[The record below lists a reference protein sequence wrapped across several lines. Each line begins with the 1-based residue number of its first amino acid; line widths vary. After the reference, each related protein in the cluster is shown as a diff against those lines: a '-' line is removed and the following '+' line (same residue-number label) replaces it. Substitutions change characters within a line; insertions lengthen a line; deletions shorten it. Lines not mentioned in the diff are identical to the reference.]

1 VAWLTLSLA
10 GLGLTLVATVRAI
23 DRTTAVSDL
32 SVRQLVRGIRELP
45 VHGTGGGSGRIFL
58 SENTENSSRTKHG
71 RLCPGDLLL
80 VVSEDFAGGDHRFS
94 FRARLSGAASAGAVA
109 GSGGSGAAGWAVL
122 SGRGV
127 GAVCAA
133 GETAEFGVGAV
144 CSGGEC
150 VSGVE
155 LPARRLFQLPRL
167 SSERPV
173 AALSECELAGEAF
186 GAGIYREA
194 SAVESAA
201 IVKARLAD
209 FLSDGWLAAVEAVL
223 GPILDVDSSGGLTV
237 VVAHLDPTRESG
249 EYPLWGCVRESDF
262 GVSEAGPAGDILY
275 LDVGVAEISE
285 SDFRSLLVHELSHA
299 ACFSRLL
306 ERRLAGSGDL
316 LLPRW
321 FHESLAHLVEC
332 ALAGERGLLQRRREA
347 CWRDPGSAPVV
358 VNLQQMTWSASRR
371 GPRAAGYRFLLSGGG
386 VERISGGELA
396 SLLREAGDFD
406 DLLGQFL
413 GGDREGALR
422 DWASGEAVAMAA
434 AGQQWIPELSASGV
448 TERRVLGTAFV
459 VWRAGSE
466 GLDVSVE
473 SSDDSDWTLT
483 VIRR

>member
-299 ACFSRLL
+299 AWFSRLL
-306 ERRLAGSGDL
+306 VFFAVAG
-316 LLPRW
+316 
-321 FHESLAHLVEC
+321 
-332 ALAGERGLLQRRREA
+332 
-347 CWRDPGSAPVV
+347 
-358 VNLQQMTWSASRR
+358 
-371 GPRAAGYRFLLSGGG
+371 AASGGF
-386 VERISGGELA
+386 R
-396 SLLREAGDFD
+396 
-406 DLLGQFL
+406 
-413 GGDREGALR
+413 
-422 DWASGEAVAMAA
+422 
-434 AGQQWIPELSASGV
+434 
-448 TERRVLGTAFV
+448 
-459 VWRAGSE
+459 
-466 GLDVSVE
+466 
-473 SSDDSDWTLT
+473 
-483 VIRR
+483 